1 MALNCVTL
9 TRGRKLACR
18 TNATGGFKAIGVIPW
33 EDGMFDVTGGEL
45 ATLPAEIT
53 SIYRYELK
61 NSGNTYVE
69 EITTDDESRT
79 IAYNGTLSVVLQKL
93 DLETRNEVAEL
104 AKGELVIFV
113 ETNTG
118 EILLIGQEFG
128 ALLTGGNAN
137 TGGARTD
144 FNGWNLTFTT
154 SESNPYITL
163 STAAKTSYAGVL
175 VEDEPEV

>member
-1 MALNCVTL
+1 MACVTL
-9 TRGRKLACR
+9 SKGRKLACR
-18 TNATGGFKAIGVIPW
+18 SNATGGFKAIGVVAW
-33 EDGMFDVTGGEL
+33 EDGMFDVTNGEL
-45 ATLPAEIT
+45 ETLPTEIV

-69 EITTDDESRT
+69 EITTDDEART

-93 DLETRNEVAEL
+93 DLETRNEVNEL
-104 AKGELVIFV
+104 AKGELSIFV

-154 SESNPYITL
+154 SESEPYVTL
-163 STAAKTSYAGVL
+163 STAAKTAYATKV
-175 VEDEPEV
+175 VEGE

>member
-1 MALNCVTL
+1 MACLTL
-9 TRGRKLACR
+9 TAGRKLACR
-18 TNATGGFKAIGVIPW
+18 TNATGGFKAIGIAAW
-33 EDGMFDVTGGEL
+33 EDGMFAPLDGEL
-45 ATLPAEIT
+45 ETFPTELTEVF
-53 SIYRYELK
+53 RYELK

-69 EITTDDESRT
+69 EITADDEART

-93 DLETRNEVAEL
+93 DLATRNEVAEL
-104 AKGELVIFV
+104 SKGEVVIFV

-118 EILLIGQEFG
+118 EILLVGQEFG

-154 SESNPYITL
+154 SESEPYITL
-163 STAAKTSYAGVL
+163 STAAKAAYATTVVEGV
-175 VEDEPEV
+175 